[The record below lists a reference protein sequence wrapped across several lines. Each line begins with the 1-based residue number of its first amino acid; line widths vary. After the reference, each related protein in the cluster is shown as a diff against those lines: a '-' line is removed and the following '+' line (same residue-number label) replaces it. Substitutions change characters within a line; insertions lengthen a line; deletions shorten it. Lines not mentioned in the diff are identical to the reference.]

1 MKKLLLIAATII
13 SLSSV
18 AQATSTVHIKELY
31 AQDGDSCY
39 RVGDYQGAIDAYET
53 VLASGFTSA
62 ELYYN
67 LGGAYYRTD
76 DIPHA
81 ILNYE
86 RALRLR
92 PSMKDARENLAL
104 AQSKTIDHIDN
115 LPRLFIAR
123 WIDALRTG
131 ITPASWRV
139 IWLILLALTTAAVL
153 TVIVGRGTTLRRWA
167 LGIAVGVGIIFLAAS
182 ALLISSSHWQSS
194 HSEAIVMQQSVSV
207 KASPENRSTDKMILH
222 AGTRVHIN
230 ESLAGWDKITI
241 ADGTSGWCQSN
252 AIERI

>member
-1 MKKLLLIAATII
+1 MKKILFILATILI
-13 SLSSV
+13 LAPE
-18 AQATSTVHIKELY
+18 AQAISNVHLKEQE
-31 AQDGDSCY
+31 ARDGDSCY
-39 RVGDYQGAIDAYET
+39 RVGDYAGAISVYEA
-53 VLASGFTSA
+53 VLSNGFTSA

-67 LGGAYYRTD
+67 LGNAYYRTD
-76 DIPHA
+76 DFPRA

-86 RALRLR
+86 RAIRLK

-131 ITPASWRV
+131 VTPAAWRT
-139 IWLILLALTTAAVL
+139 IWLILLALTTAAIL
-153 TVIVGRGTTLRRWA
+153 TVTLGRNTILRRWA
-167 LGIAVGVGIIFLAAS
+167 LGIGIALGILFLISTAF
-182 ALLISSSHWQSS
+182 LISSTHWRNA

-207 KASPENRSTDKMILH
+207 KGSPENQSTDKMILH
-222 AGTRVHIN
+222 AGTRVHIS
-230 ESLAGWDKITI
+230 ESLEGWNKITI
-241 ADGTSGWCQSN
+241 ADGTSGWCPSE